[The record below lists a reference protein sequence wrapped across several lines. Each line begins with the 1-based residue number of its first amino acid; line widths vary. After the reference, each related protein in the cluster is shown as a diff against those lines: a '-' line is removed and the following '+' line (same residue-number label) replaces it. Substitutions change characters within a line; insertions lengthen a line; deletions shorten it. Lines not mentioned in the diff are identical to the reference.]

1 MVRLTIIYGEGK
13 GKTTYSLGHIYLQS
27 LLKKEITVAQFLK
40 TGKNCGEC
48 YFFKEYDAIEWF
60 YFGKEEFFTKTSNRR
75 DFRNSIKIGIQKLK
89 DSFEINKRN
98 ILLLDELGVALFFK
112 LVRWKEIQT
121 LFKFITEEIIITGR
135 KIPLNIRKKADNLIY
150 VDEKKHPYN
159 KGIEARKGIDF

>member
-27 LLKKEITVAQFLK
+27 LLNKEITVAQFLK

-60 YFGKEEFFTKTSNRR
+60 YLGREEFFTKTSNRR
-75 DFRNSIKIGIQKLK
+75 DFSDTIKIGIEKLK

-112 LVRWKEIQT
+112 LVRWKEIQS

-135 KIPLNIRKKADNLIY
+135 KIPRNIRKRADNLIY

-159 KGIEARKGIDF
+159 IGIEARKGIDF

>member
-13 GKTTYSLGHIYLQS
+13 GKTTYSLGHIYFQS
-27 LLKKEITVAQFLK
+27 LLNKEIIVAQFLK
-40 TGKNCGEC
+40 TGNNCGEC
-48 YFFKEYDAIEWF
+48 YFFKEYDTIEWF
-60 YFGKEEFFTKTSNRR
+60 CLGKEEFFTKTSNRR

-89 DSFEINKRN
+89 DSLEFNKRN

-112 LVRWKEIQT
+112 LVRWKEIQI

-135 KIPLNIRKKADNLIY
+135 KIPQKIRKKADNLIY
-150 VDEKKHPYN
+150 VDEKKHPYS

>member
-27 LLKKEITVAQFLK
+27 LLNKEITVAQFLK

-60 YFGKEEFFTKTSNRR
+60 YLGREEFFTKTSNRR
-75 DFRNSIKIGIQKLK
+75 DFSDTIKIGIEKLK
-89 DSFEINKRN
+89 DSFKINKRN

-112 LVRWKEIQT
+112 LVRWKEIQS

-135 KIPLNIRKKADNLIY
+135 KIPRNIRKRADNLIY

-159 KGIEARKGIDF
+159 IGIEARKGIDF